1 MVNSCM
7 CEITYIAL
15 MGSTVEMLLWTWILL
30 DSGVTSVSLPEITDG
45 GFIDECVR
53 EHNRAR
59 SSVNPPASNMLH
71 MTWDEGL
78 AFTARAWSRHCASEH
93 NTHLQDVRR
102 VHPTFASVGENIWTG
117 SPSLFNVTRAIK
129 RWVDEKAHYDYQGN
143 DCRSVC
149 GHYTQVVWGSSY
161 KVGCAAQLCPN
172 GVRNFDTRE
181 GVVFVCNYATAG
193 NMNAERPY
201 ESDGEACSGCEGSC
215 VDRLCRYSWTPDMDQ
230 ALPAADHHYVYILV
244 VRPICLILT
253 FIASYAVHCFYPDVF
268 CYERSWVHRWSPQF
282 LGLGFSHSILDGL
295 DVQLA
300 IYRSCDSQNM
310 SKSYYYNAKFQK
322 HLVCFHRNACFFTS
336 TFNGLLHQRLLF
348 RRDESFVP
356 FFLLLGQGLRLFH
369 LRQEQ

>member
-1 MVNSCM
+1 
-7 CEITYIAL
+7 

-71 MTWDEGL
+71 M
-78 AFTARAWSRHCASEH
+78 
-93 NTHLQDVRR
+93 
-102 VHPTFASVGENIWTG
+102 
-117 SPSLFNVTRAIK
+117 
-129 RWVDEKAHYDYQGN
+129 
-143 DCRSVC
+143 
-149 GHYTQVVWGSSY
+149 VVWGSSY

-215 VDRLCRYSWTPDMDQ
+215 VDRLCRNKERDSKKSYSWTPDMDQ

-268 CYERSWVHRWSPQF
+268 CYE
-282 LGLGFSHSILDGL
+282 
-295 DVQLA
+295 
-300 IYRSCDSQNM
+300 
-310 SKSYYYNAKFQK
+310 
-322 HLVCFHRNACFFTS
+322 
-336 TFNGLLHQRLLF
+336 
-348 RRDESFVP
+348 
-356 FFLLLGQGLRLFH
+356 
-369 LRQEQ
+369 